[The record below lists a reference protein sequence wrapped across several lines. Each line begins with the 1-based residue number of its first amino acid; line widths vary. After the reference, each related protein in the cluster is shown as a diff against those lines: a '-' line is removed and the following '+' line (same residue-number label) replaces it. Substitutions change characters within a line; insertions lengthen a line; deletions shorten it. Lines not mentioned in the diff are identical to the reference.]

1 MHTNRFN
8 FMLMK
13 LIKYLTI
20 VLFSIFLIS
29 CDDDDTAPTLAS
41 ISAQSTNEDTAKT
54 VTLSAT
60 TPYDRG
66 LSYSATSSTSNVTIS
81 VSSSTLTLTPAA
93 NWNGS
98 ATITASVN
106 DGTASGTSSK
116 TFTLTVNAV
125 NDTPTLA
132 SISDQSTDQGVNKTL
147 TITGADVD
155 GDSLTYTLTSS
166 PADKV
171 TGSVSDTTLTLTPL
185 VSYSGTATLTLTV
198 SDGSLTAEQSFDLV
212 VSADDPLYQYQWHL
226 NNSGQTNFSDNAG
239 TSAEDINVD
248 GAIADGY
255 TGDGVIVA
263 IVDSGLE
270 LAHED
275 LAANVVSGGSWD

>member
-1 MHTNRFN
+1 
-8 FMLMK
+8 
-13 LIKYLTI
+13 
-20 VLFSIFLIS
+20 
-29 CDDDDTAPTLAS
+29 
-41 ISAQSTNEDTAKT
+41 
-54 VTLSAT
+54 
-60 TPYDRG
+60 DRG
-66 LSYSATSSTSNVTIS
+66 LTYSATSSTSNVTIS

-98 ATITASVN
+98 ATITAKVN
-106 DGTASGTSSK
+106 DGKYDSTAQ

-212 VSADDPLYQYQWHL
+212 VGADDPLYQYQWHL

-248 GAIADGY
+248 GAITDGY

-263 IVDSGLE
+263 IVDTGLE
-270 LAHED
+270 L
-275 LAANVVSGGSWD
+275 